1 MLNQISLSRV
11 DLNLLVLFHTVL
23 EEGHVTRAAGR
34 LNLTPSAVSH
44 SLGRLRYLFNDPLF
58 LRTPKGVVPTARALE
73 LGEPVADI
81 LARVGRVM
89 ASAAPFD
96 AATSSRRFV
105 IGAPDAIMAS
115 VMVPLSERLSRKAP
129 RVEIGL
135 IHLMPGRHASSVE
148 HPWQESLQKLE
159 KREIDVAM
167 LPLRTVPARFEARK
181 LYEEDFVVRAT
192 CSPAHRRSPH
202 SAALITSSYRST
214 AVHRA
219 SSMNCWQ
226 SADCNAALS

>member
-1 MLNQISLSRV
+1 MA
-11 DLNLLVLFHTVL
+11 
-23 EEGHVTRAAGR
+23 RAAGR

-129 RVEIGL
+129 RADIGL
-135 IHLMPGRHASSVE
+135 IHLMPGRHAGS
-148 HPWQESLQKLE
+148 ESTLGRRACRSWKS
-159 KREIDVAM
+159 
-167 LPLRTVPARFEARK
+167 ARLTSPSCPCARCRP
-181 LYEEDFVVRAT
+181 VSRRGGSTMRISWSRCARAT
-192 CSPAHRRSPH
+192 CLPAHRRSPH
-202 SAALITSSYRST
+202 SAGLNTSSYRST
-214 AVHRA
+214 AIHAA
-219 SSMNCWQ
+219 SSMNSWQ
-226 SADCNAALS
+226 SAASSAALS